1 VYELLEP
8 HRGCKQEVEMNEV
21 QDTRYN
27 TRLPK
32 SPFDIIVIQIEEC
45 LLADR
50 VDSAVWR
57 CIKLLFLLDRQLLI
71 AYVAIAMYL
80 GAFVPR

>member
-1 VYELLEP
+1 MYELLEP

-50 VDSAVWR
+50 VD
-57 CIKLLFLLDRQLLI
+57 
-71 AYVAIAMYL
+71 
-80 GAFVPR
+80 